1 MLHGSQTILN
11 WCLLVTA
18 AALLGHWVHRSSG
31 FPRVLGYTV
40 VGLAAGWLTSSMG
53 WDDLPW
59 PLQGGTAL
67 MLELAVGISLL
78 LAASQVSMS
87 WLRRQPWLLLQSLGE
102 SLLALA
108 LTTGVLLALD
118 CGWAVS
124 LAVGAVTMAASPAV
138 LLRIAHDLKARGAVT
153 DRSLL
158 LATLSAML
166 SLLVVL
172 SLSLMMKPDAEGGLV
187 FSAAHLLDWAYSLL
201 LSLVWGG
208 VLTAALWP
216 VLRWQSSRSDSAA
229 LYLLAALTAVSI
241 LAAKWGGSA
250 ALAYIAAG
258 LLLRQL
264 SPRPLLWP
272 PAFQSANAM
281 LNLLMFV
288 LVASMVSQLTFSVA
302 LISIVAS
309 AVLARAVAKF
319 TMILMLGHGTGIGW
333 RRQWPVACTQ
343 LPLSGLALLM
353 VSGLAVQWQG
363 LDLASGQQ
371 VAEKLSAIALPMIV
385 VCELLGVLLASTALW
400 RCGDAHRGIGRA
412 ALKAGEKR
420 HDT

>member
-1 MLHGSQTILN
+1 MSLASQTILN
-11 WCLLVTA
+11 WCVLISA
-18 AALLGHWVHRSSG
+18 AALLGHLVHRISG
-31 FPRVLGYTV
+31 FPRILGYTV
-40 VGLAAGWLTSSMG
+40 AGLAAGWLSQFMG

-59 PLQGGTAL
+59 PLQGGTLL
-67 MLELAVGISLL
+67 MLELAVGTSLL
-78 LAASQVSMS
+78 LAASQVSLS
-87 WLRRQPWLLLQSLGE
+87 WLARQPWLLLQSLGE
-102 SLLALA
+102 SLLALT

-124 LAVGAVTMAASPAV
+124 LAVGAVAMAASPAV

-158 LATLSAML
+158 LATLSATL

-172 SLSLMMKPDAEGGLV
+172 TLTLMLKPDADGALV
-187 FSAAHLLDWAYSLL
+187 FSAVHMLSWGRALL
-201 LSLVWGG
+201 LSVLWGG
-208 VLTAALWP
+208 LLTAALWP

-241 LAAKWGGSA
+241 LAARWGGSA

-272 PAFQSANAM
+272 PAFQSANTM

-288 LVASMVSQLTFSVA
+288 LVASMVSQLTLSTA
-302 LISIVAS
+302 LVSIVAS
-309 AVLARAVAKF
+309 AILARAAAKF
-319 TMILMLGHGTGIGW
+319 VMILLLGHGTGISW

-353 VSGLAVQWQG
+353 VSGLAAHWQSLG
-363 LDLASGQQ
+363 LANGPQLA
-371 VAEKLSAIALPMIV
+371 AKLSAIALPMIV

-412 ALKAGEKR
+412 ALQAGEKR
-420 HDT
+420 HD